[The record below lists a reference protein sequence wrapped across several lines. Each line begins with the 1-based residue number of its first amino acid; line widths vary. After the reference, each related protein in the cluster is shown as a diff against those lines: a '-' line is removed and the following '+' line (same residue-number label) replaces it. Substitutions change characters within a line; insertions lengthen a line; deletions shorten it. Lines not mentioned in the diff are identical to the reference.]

1 MTNTRR
7 PSRRAVVQL
16 EALAAELLDQ
26 AGDQS
31 ARRASRTV
39 AAGTAQR
46 VTVIA
51 LAEGARLA
59 DHDSPTAATLHVLTG
74 RVRLHTD
81 DREWFLDAGE
91 LLPVP
96 PERHGVEALV
106 DSAFLFTVALR

>member
-7 PSRRAVVQL
+7 PTPRAVVRL

-26 AGDQS
+26 AGDQH
-31 ARRASRTV
+31 ARRAARTV

-46 VTVIA
+46 ATVIA
-51 LAEGARLA
+51 LAEGASLA
-59 DHDSPTAATLHVLTG
+59 DHDSPTAATVQVLTG
-74 RVRLHTD
+74 RLRLHTD
-81 DREWFLDAGE
+81 DQEWFLEAGE

-96 PERHGVEALV
+96 PERHGVEALA